1 MELVTKG
8 ARTRTMK
15 LRQSQDDRASDA
27 VVASAAPVPE
37 KLGFCKLCP
46 AFVASRFTLAIEN
59 HRLTR
64 GSRARVPGRSLGSF
78 GSADFCGLSSIVPWY
93 RSGIAVSLGYRS
105 ALRDTG

>member
-8 ARTRTMK
+8 ARTRTTK
-15 LRQSQDDRASDA
+15 LRQSQDDRASGA
-27 VVASAAPVPE
+27 IVASTAPVPE
-37 KLGFCKLCP
+37 RLGFCKLCP

-64 GSRARVPGRSLGSF
+64 GSRARVPRRGLSSF
-78 GSADFCGLSSIVPWY
+78 RAADFCGLSSIVPWY
-93 RSGIAVSLGYRS
+93 RS